1 MLSLVRV
8 APPPVSR
15 LAWVRRYSRVAWPWV
30 KWLAWG
36 TGKILLATVLA
47 YVCVIFMLAGFIGGS
62 WRGPR

>member
-15 LAWVRRYSRVAWPWV
+15 LARVQRYSRIAWPWV

-36 TGKILLATVLA
+36 TGKILLATVMA
-47 YVCVIFMLAGFIGGS
+47 YLLCIVVLAGVIGGS